1 MTKLSRGYDIKLL
14 GKAQES
20 FLAVGRPTLYAMKPT
35 DVHGIGPIPKL
46 TVEVGSEV
54 SAGDPLFY
62 DKAHPDVQ
70 FCAPVSGEIVE
81 VRRGDRRAITEVVI
95 LADSSVEY
103 RKYDVPSA
111 ESASRE
117 DLVKTMCEAGVWVLI
132 KQRPFNVLADP
143 NVTPRDIFI
152 SCLDTAPLAADQNKV
167 IEGRESAFQKGLDVL
182 ARLTDGE
189 VHLGVGPG
197 ASDVYTKASGVKVH
211 AFSGPHPA
219 GNVGVQIHH
228 ISPIDKGDTVWTLGP
243 QDVAIIGKLFTDGVY
258 DPERVVAVAGD
269 ELKTTGYWKTRI
281 GASIS
286 PVVASN
292 IKHDNVRY
300 ISGDVLS
307 GTRIQQDGF
316 LGLYDDQVTVVE
328 EGNKMEMFGWLLPTY
343 KRPSR
348 SRTFLSWMRPNKE
361 YHVNTNNHGDERAYV
376 VTGQYDAVVP
386 MDVLPVYLVKSILY
400 QDFEQMEGLGIYE
413 VVEEDL
419 ALCEFVCTSKQPV
432 QKILRS
438 GLDYVRTEG

>member
-14 GKAQES
+14 GKAQDS
-20 FLAVGRPTLYAMKPT
+20 FLDAGQPTLYALKPT
-35 DVHGIGPIPKL
+35 DVHGIGPIPKV
-46 TVEVGSEV
+46 TVEIGSEV
-54 SAGDPLFY
+54 LAGDPVFF
-62 DKAHPDVQ
+62 DKANPGIQ
-70 FCAPVSGEIVE
+70 FCSPVSGEVVE
-81 VRRGDRRAITEVVI
+81 VRRGARRAITEVVI
-95 LADSSVEY
+95 LADSTTEF
-103 RKYDVPSA
+103 RKHDVPSV

-117 DLVKTMCEAGVWVLI
+117 DLVKTMCEAGAWVLI

-143 NVTPRDIFI
+143 DVVPRDIFI
-152 SCLDTAPLAADQNKV
+152 SCMDTAPLAADQNKV
-167 IEGRESAFQKGLDVL
+167 IEGREAAFQKGLDVL
-182 ARLTDGE
+182 ARLTEGS

-197 ASDVYTKASGVKVH
+197 AADVYTKASGVKVH
-211 AFSGPHPA
+211 SFSGPHPA

-228 ISPIDKGDTVWTLGP
+228 INPINKGGTVWTLGP

-269 ELKTTGYWKTRI
+269 ELNETGYWKTRV
-281 GASIS
+281 GASIA
-286 PVVASN
+286 PVVKDN
-292 IKHDNVRY
+292 VKDENVRY
-300 ISGDVLS
+300 ISGDVLT
-307 GTRIQQDGF
+307 GTRVAQDGF

-328 EGNKMEMFGWLLPTY
+328 EGNKVELFGWLLPSY

-348 SRTFLSWMRPNKE
+348 SRTFLSWLRPNKE

-376 VTGQYDAVVP
+376 MTGQYDAVVP
-386 MDVLPVYLVKSILY
+386 MDILPVYLVKSIMY

-432 QKILRS
+432 QQILRS
-438 GLDYVRTEG
+438 GLDLVRLDS

>member
-14 GKAQES
+14 GKAQDS
-20 FLAVGRPTLYAMKPT
+20 FLDVAKPTLYALKPT

-46 TVEVGSEV
+46 TVEIGSEV
-54 SAGDPLFY
+54 LAGDPLFF
-62 DKAHPDVQ
+62 DKANPDVQ
-70 FCAPVSGEIVE
+70 FCSPVSGEVVE
-81 VRRGDRRAITEVVI
+81 VRRGARRAITEVVI
-95 LADSSVEY
+95 LADSVTEF
-103 RKYDVPSA
+103 RKHDIPST

-117 DLVKTMCEAGVWVLI
+117 DLVKAMCEAGVWPLI

-143 NVTPRDIFI
+143 NAVPRDIFI
-152 SCLDTAPLAADQNKV
+152 SCMDTAPLAPDQNKV
-167 IEGRESAFQKGLDVL
+167 IEGREAAFQKGLDVL
-182 ARLTDGE
+182 GRLTDGD
-189 VHLGVGPG
+189 VHLGVGPDS
-197 ASDVYTKASGVKVH
+197 ADVYTKASGVKVH

-228 ISPIDKGDTVWTLGP
+228 IKAINKGETVWTLGP
-243 QDVAIIGKLFTDGVY
+243 QDVAIIGKLFTDGVF
-258 DPERVVAVAGD
+258 DAERVVAVVGD
-269 ELKTTGYWKTRI
+269 ELNTTGYWKTRA
-281 GASIS
+281 GASIA
-286 PVVASN
+286 PVLASN
-292 IKHDNVRY
+292 IKHDNVRS

-307 GTRIQQDGF
+307 GTRVAHDGF
-316 LGLYDDQVTVVE
+316 LGLYDDQITVVE
-328 EGNKMEMFGWLLPTY
+328 EGNKMEMFGWLLPQY

-348 SRTFLSWMRPNKE
+348 SRTFLSFLRPNKE

-386 MDVLPVYLVKSILY
+386 MDILPVFLVKSILY

-432 QKILRS
+432 QQILRS
-438 GLDYVRTEG
+438 GLDFVRLEG

>member
-14 GKAQES
+14 GKAQDS
-20 FLAVGRPTLYAMKPT
+20 LLDVNQPRLYALKPT

-46 TVEVGSEV
+46 TVEIGSEV
-54 SAGDPLFY
+54 LAGDPLFF
-62 DKAHPDVQ
+62 DKANPGVQ
-70 FCAPVSGEIVE
+70 FCSPVSGEVVE
-81 VRRGDRRAITEVVI
+81 VRRGARRAITEVVI
-95 LADSSVEY
+95 LADSQIEF
-103 RKYDVPSA
+103 RKHDVPSV

-117 DLVKTMCEAGVWVLI
+117 DLVKTMCDAGAWVLI

-143 NVTPRDIFI
+143 DVIPRDIFV
-152 SCLDTAPLAADQNKV
+152 SCMDTAPLAADQNKV
-167 IEGRESAFQKGLDVL
+167 IEGREAAFQKGLDVL
-182 ARLTDGE
+182 ARLTAGSL
-189 VHLGVGPG
+189 HLGVGPG
-197 ASDVYTKASGVKVH
+197 AADVYTKASGVNVH

-228 ISPIDKGDTVWTLGP
+228 IKAINKGDTVWTLDP
-243 QDVAIIGKLFTDGVY
+243 QDVAIIGKLFTEGVF
-258 DPERVVAVAGD
+258 DAERVVAVAGD
-269 ELKTTGYWKTRI
+269 ELNTTGYWRTRI
-281 GASIS
+281 GASIA
-286 PVVASN
+286 PVVDSN
-292 IKHDNVRY
+292 TKQDNVRC

-307 GTRIQQDGF
+307 GTRIAKDGF
-316 LGLYDDQVTVVE
+316 LGLYSDLITVVE
-328 EGNKMEMFGWLLPTY
+328 EGNKMEMFGWLLPSY

-348 SRTFLSWMRPNKE
+348 SRTFLSFLRPNKE

-432 QKILRS
+432 QQILRS
-438 GLDYVRTEG
+438 GLDFVRLEG